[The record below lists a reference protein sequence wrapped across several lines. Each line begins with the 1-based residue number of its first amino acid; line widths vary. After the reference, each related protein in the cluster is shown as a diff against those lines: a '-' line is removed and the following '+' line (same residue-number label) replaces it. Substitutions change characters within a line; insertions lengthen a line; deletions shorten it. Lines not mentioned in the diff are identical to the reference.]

1 MCVLWDY
8 LSLPGEDGAAVAFAH
23 GVDVWVDC
31 LPGQCGAALA
41 ESRSAYER
49 EEQAAAG
56 GPERR
61 WLPTATPG
69 AAESVGNSLRF
80 GMEFDLLQREIPFSQ
95 ERISPKSTST
105 HLYSTMTPR
114 TCCDCRSCSV
124 YTIHE
129 YLQALID

>member
-1 MCVLWDY
+1 ML
-8 LSLPGEDGAAVAFAH
+8 GEDGAAVAFGQIGDA
-23 GVDVWVDC
+23 WVDC

-69 AAESVGNSLRF
+69 AAESVERSLRF
-80 GMEFDLLQREIPFSQ
+80 GMEFDLLHRKIPFGH
-95 ERISPKSTST
+95 RIFSKIFPQATNT
-105 HLYSTMTPR
+105 PLDSTMTPR
-114 TCCDCRSCSV
+114 ICCDCRSYFV
-124 YTIHE
+124 YTIHD
-129 YLQALID
+129 YLQPIFN